1 MTDSALDFAALLG
14 ALNFG
19 GDEFVSVCHQVGPD
33 RPPIRHTVSGWLRDE
48 SCGSRVKLP
57 S

>member
-33 RPPIRHTVSGWLRDE
+33 RPPIRDTVSGWLRDE